1 MTDSIT
7 RIQICKIF
15 ISYKFNYILARSGE
29 RTNIK
34 SSSRIARDVKNNSIE
49 NNFKVNGNLLQILGY
64 VEYDIASTK
73 TDNLYNDPIH
83 VTVYSN
89 KESRLVTHKCDKS
102 ISMSEKVR

>member
-1 MTDSIT
+1 M
-7 RIQICKIF
+7 
-15 ISYKFNYILARSGE
+15 
-29 RTNIK
+29 
-34 SSSRIARDVKNNSIE
+34 
-49 NNFKVNGNLLQILGY
+49 GY

-102 ISMSEKVR
+102 ISMSEKVC